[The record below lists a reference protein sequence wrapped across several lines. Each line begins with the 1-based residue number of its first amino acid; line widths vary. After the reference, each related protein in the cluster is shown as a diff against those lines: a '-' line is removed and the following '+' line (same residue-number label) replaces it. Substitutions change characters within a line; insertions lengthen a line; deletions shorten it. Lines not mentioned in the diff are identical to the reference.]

1 MTNTPPEDL
10 TRRVDRVEA
19 RLDNLVEIARS
30 LVPNAEIQQ
39 QNVAQLTATT
49 ERLAAEA
56 ALDRQQAAAD
66 RQQAAIDRQE
76 FRTEVRRL
84 EAEAAIERQN
94 FNRQMEQQQRSI
106 QQILEY
112 LRDLN
117 GGSSPP
123 N

>member
-10 TRRVDRVEA
+10 ARRVNLVEA
-19 RLDNLVEIARS
+19 RLDNLVEATRS
-30 LVPNAEIQQ
+30 LVQNAEIEQ
-39 QNVAQLTATT
+39 QNIAELREQTTRNANAIERLTATTERLTATT

-56 ALDRQQAAAD
+56 AAD
-66 RQQAAIDRQE
+66 RQQAAIERQE
-76 FRTEVRRL
+76 FNRR
-84 EAEAAIERQN
+84 ID
-94 FNRQMEQQQRSI
+94 QQQRSI

-112 LRDLN
+112 LRDRN

>member
-1 MTNTPPEDL
+1 MSNAQPEDL
-10 TRRVDRVEA
+10 ARRVDRVEA
-19 RLDNLVEIARS
+19 RLDNLVDIARS
-30 LVPNAEIQQ
+30 LVQNAEIEQ
-39 QNVAQLTATT
+39 QNIAELREQTTRNANAIERLTATT

-56 ALDRQQAAAD
+56 AQDRQQ
-66 RQQAAIDRQE
+66 
-76 FRTEVRRL
+76 
-84 EAEAAIERQN
+84 AAIERQN

-112 LRDLN
+112 LRDRN